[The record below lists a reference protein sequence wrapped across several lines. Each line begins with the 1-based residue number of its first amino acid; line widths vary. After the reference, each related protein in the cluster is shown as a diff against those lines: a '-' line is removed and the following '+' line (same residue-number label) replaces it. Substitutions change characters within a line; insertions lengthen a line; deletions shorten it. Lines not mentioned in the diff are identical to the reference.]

1 MQHVNDKFYFRR
13 EKKNE
18 KIPIQDIIEDNNIEN
33 NNNVTEGIIRML
45 ENEIENK
52 KKEIFRA
59 IMQCKLFED
68 HLKKISFKFKEVDIN
83 EYFIVRIQKEEKEK
97 KEGFLKRI
105 NILNELLKK
114 SDEFKNLPPNPN
126 MISIDELEAMED
138 NEDNQYFS
146 SFFNIFQNILPF

>member
-13 EKKNE
+13 EKKIE
-18 KIPIQDIIEDNNIEN
+18 KVPIQDFIEDNNIEN

-45 ENEIENK
+45 ENEMESK

-83 EYFIVRIQKEEKEK
+83 KYFIVRIQKEEKEK
-97 KEGFLKRI
+97 KQGFLKRI
-105 NILNELLKK
+105 KEK
-114 SDEFKNLPPNPN
+114 
-126 MISIDELEAMED
+126 
-138 NEDNQYFS
+138 
-146 SFFNIFQNILPF
+146 

>member
-1 MQHVNDKFYFRR
+1 
-13 EKKNE
+13 
-18 KIPIQDIIEDNNIEN
+18 
-33 NNNVTEGIIRML
+33 
-45 ENEIENK
+45 
-52 KKEIFRA
+52 
-59 IMQCKLFED
+59 MQCKLFED

>member
-1 MQHVNDKFYFRR
+1 M
-13 EKKNE
+13 
-18 KIPIQDIIEDNNIEN
+18 
-33 NNNVTEGIIRML
+33 
-45 ENEIENK
+45 
-52 KKEIFRA
+52 
-59 IMQCKLFED
+59 
-68 HLKKISFKFKEVDIN
+68 KKISFKFKEVDIN

-105 NILNELLKK
+105 NILNELLRK
-114 SDEFKNLPPNPN
+114 SDELKNLPPNPN